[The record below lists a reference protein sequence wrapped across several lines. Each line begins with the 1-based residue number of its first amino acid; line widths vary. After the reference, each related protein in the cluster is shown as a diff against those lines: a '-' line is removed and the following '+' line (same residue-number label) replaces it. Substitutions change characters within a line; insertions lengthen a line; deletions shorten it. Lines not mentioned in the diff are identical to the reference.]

1 MWFEILKNA
10 VLNRM
15 VVRQREER
23 EEMVRQ
29 QAEELKKQAEEL
41 KKQLKKQE
49 DMEKELNE
57 LRHKTPRPNHSG
69 RPTLTKILF

>member
-1 MWFEILKNA
+1 M
-10 VLNRM
+10 
-15 VVRQREER
+15 RQREER

-29 QAEELKKQAEEL
+29 QAEEL

-69 RPTLTKILF
+69 RPTLTKITKILFKPLSPSVIPF

>member
-1 MWFEILKNA
+1 M
-10 VLNRM
+10 
-15 VVRQREER
+15 RQREER

-29 QAEELKKQAEEL
+29 QAEEL

-69 RPTLTKILF
+69 RPTLTKITKILF